1 MADRESGKITYT
13 NGDLEEREIHI
24 NNGKVHVHR
33 GTDQV
38 RSGNKSW
45 EDTGHYPPDKTDK
58 YVIDLVKERPS
69 FTCLK
74 YFNLLEKNKIKKPRV
89 TVVFSCLIS
98 QLNIKNKKKQGNP
111 CFFHAHGGN
120 YGQ

>member
-58 YVIDLVKERPS
+58 YVIDLVKER
-69 FTCLK
+69 
-74 YFNLLEKNKIKKPRV
+74 EKNKIKKPRV

-120 YGQ
+120 YGE